1 MKNFIYTIIILPV
14 FLIIQSCDKIDPP
27 YKETTNTP
35 PPVLSPQDQKILIE
49 DYTGHT
55 CGNCP
60 KAARTAKGL
69 KDIYGDRLVI
79 MSVHAGYY
87 AQTETHP
94 DSSYSYDFRTP
105 VGNDLD
111 ASTSQGGFGISNAG
125 NPNGMVNRKIY
136 NGNRIA
142 AYGSWGTHVQNIID
156 STDKAN
162 ASIVIE
168 TSYNSSTRELSTT
181 VKSAIFNDLSKTYKL
196 CVYLLEDSIKNW
208 QKDYDPNFPPLNN
221 PDYWHRDVLR
231 ASLNGT
237 WGDLISPTGSGIEI
251 TNQYSI
257 NINTTYRENYCKIIA
272 FVYDDATREIIQV
285 EEKAIQ

>member
-1 MKNFIYTIIILPV
+1 MKNFIYTILIV
-14 FLIIQSCDKIDPP
+14 SGFLIIQSCDKIDPP
-27 YKETTNTP
+27 YKESTNIP
-35 PPVLSPQDQKILIE
+35 PPVLNPQDQKILVE

-60 KAARTAKGL
+60 KAARTAQGL
-69 KDIYGDRLVI
+69 KSIYGDRLVI

-87 AQTETHP
+87 AQLETNP

-111 ASTSQGGFGISNAG
+111 APSAQGGFGISNAG
-125 NPNGMVNRKIY
+125 NPNGMVNRKFY

-142 AYGSWGTHVQNIID
+142 AYGSWGTHVQDIVDSNIL
-156 STDKAN
+156 AN
-162 ASIVIE
+162 GSLVIE
-168 TSYNSSTRELSTT
+168 NSYNSSSRELNTT
-181 VKSAIFNDLSKTYKL
+181 VKSAIFNDLTKTYKL
-196 CVYLLEDSIKNW
+196 CVYLIEDSVKNW

-221 PDYWHRDVLR
+221 PNYWHRDVLR

-237 WGDLISPTGSGIEI
+237 WGDLISPVGSGIAI

-257 NINTTYRENYCKIIA
+257 TINSTYRESYCKIIA
-272 FVYDDATREIIQV
+272 FIYDDATKEIVQV